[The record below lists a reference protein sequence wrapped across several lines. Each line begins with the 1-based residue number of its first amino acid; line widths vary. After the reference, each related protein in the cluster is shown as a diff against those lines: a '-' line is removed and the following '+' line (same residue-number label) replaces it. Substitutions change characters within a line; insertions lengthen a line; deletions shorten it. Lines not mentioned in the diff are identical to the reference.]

1 MLTDQSSLEIGVL
14 NRLRI
19 LCISETGW
27 FDTNTVFNDIRC
39 AGGVDVDQ
47 YGIPWPPF
55 GDLHAD
61 NAAGFA
67 ALLEAETADGAHHR
81 VLFDT
86 GWNPAWM
93 DRRFAEEGIDRL
105 LQDGEIGALVI
116 SHEHF
121 DHFWGIGSTL
131 RHRPD
136 ITLYIPDGLSSQGLA
151 FIKEQGHVGKL
162 VKVPLG
168 QPLSLIPGL
177 AVVNFPTHALL
188 RIESENVL
196 YAQIRDRGMA
206 MMTGCG
212 HGGVL
217 NLLDYARSTF
227 RGGDRIFALYGGLH
241 ISPLEDWDESRDQIL
256 ESLGRYG
263 IAKLACNHCTGR
275 RAVEKMVEAGLPV
288 THGTAR
294 NGSQNELFVGN
305 GDVVELA

>member
-1 MLTDQSSLEIGVL
+1 MNTGQSYVDIGVL
-14 NRLRI
+14 NHLRI

-27 FDTNTVFNDIRC
+27 FDTKEVFDDIDA

-47 YGIPWPPF
+47 YSIPWPPF

-67 ALLEAETADGAHHR
+67 ALLEAETGDGTLHR
-81 VLFDT
+81 ILFDT

-105 LQDGEIGALVI
+105 LQDGQIEALVI

-131 RHRPD
+131 RHCPD
-136 ITLYIPDGLSSQGLA
+136 ITLYIPNGFHPRGLE
-151 FIKEQGHVGKL
+151 FIKKQGHVGK
-162 VKVPLG
+162 VITVTPD
-168 QPLSLIPGL
+168 QPLLLLPGL
-177 AVVNFPTHALL
+177 TVVNFPIHTLL
-188 RIESENVL
+188 RVDGENVL

-217 NLLDYARSTF
+217 NLLDYARKTF
-227 RGGDRIFALYGGLH
+227 QGGDRIFGLYGGLH
-241 ISPLEDWDESRDQIL
+241 ISPLEDWDESRDQIV
-256 ESLGRYG
+256 ESLGQYG
-263 IAKLACNHCTGR
+263 IVKLACNHCTGH
-275 RAVEKMVEAGLPV
+275 RAVEKMLETGLPV
-288 THGTAR
+288 IRGTAR

-305 GDVVELA
+305 GDRVKFA

>member
-1 MLTDQSSLEIGVL
+1 MATMQSSLDIGVL

-27 FDTNTVFNDIRC
+27 FDTKEVFDDINA

-47 YGIPWPPF
+47 YRIPWPPF

-67 ALLEAETADGAHHR
+67 ALLEAETADGKHHR
-81 VLFDT
+81 ILFDT

-93 DRRFAEEGIDRL
+93 DRRFTEEGVDQL
-105 LQDGEIGALVI
+105 LQDGKIEALVI

-131 RHRPD
+131 RHCPD
-136 ITLYIPDGLSSQGLA
+136 ITLYIPDGFHPQGLA
-151 FIKEQGHVGKL
+151 FIKEQGHVGK
-162 VKVPLG
+162 VITVPPD
-168 QPLSLIPGL
+168 QPLSLLPGL
-177 AVVNFPTHALL
+177 AVVNFPMHTLL
-188 RIESENVL
+188 RVDGENVL

-217 NLLDYARSTF
+217 NLLDYARRTF
-227 RGGDRIFALYGGLH
+227 QGGDRIHALYGGLH
-241 ISPLEDWDESRDQIL
+241 ISPLEDWDESRDQVV
-256 ESLGRYG
+256 ESLGQYG

-275 RAVEKMVEAGLPV
+275 RAVEKMLETGLPV
-288 THGTAR
+288 MRGTAS